1 MKNLLILIVAI
12 ALYLHF
18 YPNAEVT
25 KFYNE
30 KKTFLLE
37 GFATFS
43 DTKVRLKS
51 EKIYTD
57 LQSDLAAFS
66 EEEVTHLKE
75 LTSSRDNVKEFY
87 FAVCQTDERDVVFH
101 IKNEAKV
108 CNTISRYVSMF

>member
-18 YPNAEVT
+18 YPNDEVT
-25 KFYNE
+25 KFYND

-37 GFATFS
+37 GFAAFS

-57 LQSDLAAFS
+57 LQSDLAKFS
-66 EEEVTHLKE
+66 EEEVAHLKE
-75 LTSSRDNVKEFY
+75 LTSSRDKVKEFY
-87 FAVCQTDERDVVFH
+87 FNICQTDQRDVIFH
-101 IKNEAKV
+101 INNEAKV
-108 CNTISRYVSMF
+108 CSTIARYVSMF